1 MISITNK
8 INANVLTVD
17 FTSIIDSKSID
28 SKSINVNIENDV
40 DFKPIVEYLIELIPL
55 KEDLTFLFEEDVN
68 VVNEDKNKII
78 CETLSEIYKKFN
90 ENHDEKVIP
99 EELSNEDLPF

>member
-17 FTSIIDSKSID
+17 FASIIG
-28 SKSINVNIENDV
+28 SKSININIENDV
-40 DFKPIVEYLIELIPL
+40 DFKPIIEYLIELIPL
-55 KEDLTFLFEEDVN
+55 KEDLTFLFEEDEN
-68 VVNEDKNKII
+68 VVNENKNKII

-90 ENHDEKVIP
+90 ENHDEKIIP
-99 EELSNEDLPF
+99 EEISNEDLPF

>member
-17 FTSIIDSKSID
+17 FTSIIG